1 MKAKLPLL
9 FLGILCI
16 CSNLFAQENAM
27 LQELLDRLS
36 ENHYGAVSDV
46 FTAEE
51 IHILQNH
58 FSEVNTTNALDESI
72 LLRERIST
80 TQAVTVVTAADILPN
95 DLNIIEHLNN
105 SPNIAFQGA
114 GVVMGPSA
122 NLRGIIVDN
131 DNVLYGRDLISGVY
145 TTEGSLINTIP
156 GESITGIEIL
166 SDNTSMYGISTN
178 GNSGILNIINPVTRE
193 VTQVGDTGLTL
204 PINLARDENDNLF
217 TVDIDD
223 DNLYQLDRNTG
234 AATLIGPIGFNAN
247 FGQGMCFD
255 QFNNRILMTA
265 FNNALFDSELR
276 EVNTTTGLSTS
287 LGTIVP
293 GTTYQFG
300 WGSMYDR
307 DVLAVAED
315 AFDGFKMY
323 PNPASTVVH
332 LEANEVIERVV
343 IYSVLGQKEMDR
355 ELDLKASE
363 IDISTLQS
371 GSYFIKVTTAQ
382 QSGTYKLIKL

>member
-1 MKAKLPLL
+1 M
-9 FLGILCI
+9 
-16 CSNLFAQENAM
+16 
-27 LQELLDRLS
+27 
-36 ENHYGAVSDV
+36 
-46 FTAEE
+46 
-51 IHILQNH
+51 
-58 FSEVNTTNALDESI
+58 
-72 LLRERIST
+72 
-80 TQAVTVVTAADILPN
+80 
-95 DLNIIEHLNN
+95 
-105 SPNIAFQGA
+105 
-114 GVVMGPSA
+114 
-122 NLRGIIVDN
+122 
-131 DNVLYGRDLISGVY
+131 
-145 TTEGSLINTIP
+145 
-156 GESITGIEIL
+156 
-166 SDNTSMYGISTN
+166 
-178 GNSGILNIINPVTRE
+178 NIINPVTRE